1 MSGAL
6 SRLYRGGT
14 QIDFIGRRNLW
25 FTISGVLVLAS
36 LALLFTK
43 SLNYGIEF
51 QGGISITAP
60 IAGDGPLADA
70 DVPEIEEA
78 IRGVLEPLGADD
90 AQVQVATD
98 EDGRSVIVQSKE
110 IADPERQQQAVT
122 GVSEVVGATVEET
135 DNQRIGSKWG
145 AEITRKALRA
155 LIIFVLVVLL
165 FITWRYEWKM
175 AVSAVAALLHDLII
189 TAGVYS
195 LVGFEVTPSTVIAL
209 LTILGY
215 SLYDTVVVFD
225 KVEEDADLYAVTGK
239 MTYEDAANRAMNE
252 VFMRSFNTSLASL
265 LPVAAL
271 LFVGAGF
278 FGADTLKDLSLA
290 LFVGLLASTYSS
302 VFVATPILTVLK
314 EREPKYRAIREKTV
328 ATARRLETRNAALA
342 GAAPAG
348 GSGSPVGDGETATP
362 VTRSASASPTTSAAV
377 RARAGAGSK
386 KAKRRKRR

>member
-6 SRLYRGGT
+6 GRIYRGET
-14 QIDFIGRRNLW
+14 HIDFIGRRNLW
-25 FTISGVLVLAS
+25 FTISGVLVAAC
-36 LALLFTK
+36 LALLVLNG
-43 SLNYGIEF
+43 LNYGIEF
-51 QGGISITAP
+51 QGGVSIVAP
-60 IAGDGPLADA
+60 ISEDGPLADA
-70 DVPEIEEA
+70 SVTDVEGA
-78 IRGVLEPLGADD
+78 IRDSLSPLGAED

-98 EDGRSVIVQSKE
+98 DEGRSVIVQSKDV
-110 IADPERQQQAVT
+110 ADPALQQEAVNSVAET
-122 GVSEVVGATVEET
+122 VGASVADT
-135 DNQRIGSKWG
+135 DSQRIGSKWG
-145 AEITRKALRA
+145 AEITRKAVRA

-165 FITWRYEWKM
+165 FISWRFEWKM
-175 AVSAVAALLHDLII
+175 AVSAVSALIHDIVI

-195 LVGFEVTPSTVIAL
+195 LVGFEVSPSTVIAL

-225 KVEEDADLYAVTGK
+225 KVEEDANLYAATGK

-252 VFMRSFNTSLASL
+252 VFMRSFNTSISSL

-290 LFVGLLASTYSS
+290 LFVGLLVSTYSS

-314 EREPKYRAIREKTV
+314 EREPRYRNVRERTERD
-328 ATARRLETRNAALA
+328 ARRAETKQLRAAVEEEEA
-342 GAAPAG
+342 VTTV
-348 GSGSPVGDGETATP
+348 PVGATGP
-362 VTRSASASPTTSAAV
+362 VSAGPGAV
-377 RARAGAGSK
+377 RAPARARAGSK

>member
-1 MSGAL
+1 MSGGL
-6 SRLYRGGT
+6 RRLYTGGT

-25 FTISGVLVLAS
+25 FMISGALVLAS

-43 SLNYGIEF
+43 NLNYGIEF

-60 IAGDGPLADA
+60 IAADGPLAEA
-70 DVPEIEEA
+70 DVPEIEDA
-78 IRGVLEPLGADD
+78 IRAVLEPLGADD

-98 EDGRSVIVQSKE
+98 GADRSVIVQSKE
-110 IADPERQQQAVT
+110 IADPERQQEAVS
-122 GVSEVVGATVEET
+122 GVSEAVGATVEET

-225 KVEEDADLYAVTGK
+225 KVEEDAELYAVTGK
-239 MTYEDAANRAMNE
+239 TTYESAANRAMNE

-302 VFVATPILTVLK
+302 VFVATPLLTVLK
-314 EREPKYRAIREKTV
+314 EREPKYQAIREKT
-328 ATARRLETRNAALA
+328 ATAARRLETRTAAMA
-342 GAAPAG
+342 GAGLTDAEPAP
-348 GSGSPVGDGETATP
+348 
-362 VTRSASASPTTSAAV
+362 SASSTSTSTASSATVRSTTGAA
-377 RARAGAGSK
+377 ARPRSGAGSK

>member
-1 MSGAL
+1 M
-6 SRLYRGGT
+6 RLYRGET
-14 QIDFIGRRNLW
+14 HIDFIGRRKIW
-25 FTISGVLVLAS
+25 FTISGLLVLAC

-43 SLNYGIEF
+43 NLNYGIEF
-51 QGGISITAP
+51 QGGVSITAP
-60 IAGDGPLADA
+60 IAADGPLGDA
-70 DVPEIEEA
+70 GIPEVEEA
-78 IRGVLEPLGADD
+78 VRAVLEPLGADD
-90 AQVQVATD
+90 AQVQVASD
-98 EDGRSVIVQSKE
+98 DDGRSVIVQSKE
-110 IADPERQQQAVT
+110 IDDPERQQQAVT
-122 GVSEVVGATVEET
+122 GVSEAVGATVEET

-145 AEITRKALRA
+145 AEITRKAIRA

-225 KVEEDADLYAVTGK
+225 KVEEDAALYAMTGK

-302 VFVATPILTVLK
+302 VFVATPLLTVLK
-314 EREPKYRAIREKTV
+314 EREPKYRAIREKTL
-328 ATARRLETRNAALA
+328 ATARRLESRDAAVA
-342 GAAPAG
+342 GAGAG
-348 GSGSPVGDGETATP
+348 AV
-362 VTRSASASPTTSAAV
+362 ASPQAGSTPLPKQPSTGTTS
-377 RARAGAGSK
+377 RPRTGAGSK